1 MYAQIKT
8 QRKLRKEKTMVI
20 FVTGHRPAK
29 LFGYNL
35 NNPGWIAL
43 KEKIEQILVE
53 QQCTKGISG
62 MALGTDTIFAL
73 AVLELRAAGYPIK
86 LQCAIPCKNHSSK
99 WHLQDIQ
106 LYQAILNQADEIILV
121 SDTEYNKS
129 VLQKRN
135 IYMVDHSDKGI
146 AVWNGS
152 SGGTKNCI
160 NYAEKQGKEMIYID
174 PMYI

>member
-53 QQCTKGISG
+53 QQCTK
-62 MALGTDTIFAL
+62 
-73 AVLELRAAGYPIK
+73 
-86 LQCAIPCKNHSSK
+86 
-99 WHLQDIQ
+99 
-106 LYQAILNQADEIILV
+106 
-121 SDTEYNKS
+121 
-129 VLQKRN
+129 
-135 IYMVDHSDKGI
+135 
-146 AVWNGS
+146 
-152 SGGTKNCI
+152 
-160 NYAEKQGKEMIYID
+160 
-174 PMYI
+174 

>member
-129 VLQKRN
+129 VMQKRN
-135 IYMVDHSDKGI
+135 IWLIIQTKELLF
-146 AVWNGS
+146 
-152 SGGTKNCI
+152 GTEVLEEQKTALI
-160 NYAEKQGKEMIYID
+160 MQKSKEKK
-174 PMYI
+174 

>member
-1 MYAQIKT
+1 MQ
-8 QRKLRKEKTMVI
+8 
-20 FVTGHRPAK
+20 
-29 LFGYNL
+29 
-35 NNPGWIAL
+35 
-43 KEKIEQILVE
+43 
-53 QQCTKGISG
+53 
-62 MALGTDTIFAL
+62 
-73 AVLELRAAGYPIK
+73 
-86 LQCAIPCKNHSSK
+86 NHSSK

-129 VLQKRN
+129 VMQKRN

>member
-86 LQCAIPCKNHSSK
+86 LQCAIPCKT
-99 WHLQDIQ
+99 IP
-106 LYQAILNQADEIILV
+106 V
-121 SDTEYNKS
+121 
-129 VLQKRN
+129 
-135 IYMVDHSDKGI
+135 
-146 AVWNGS
+146 NG
-152 SGGTKNCI
+152 TYKI
-160 NYAEKQGKEMIYID
+160 FNYIKLF
-174 PMYI
+174 